1 MIKYQRNNIIFRIAS
16 SDAISKF
23 KHTQAH
29 AFVQLARP
37 EFSFDVSA
45 REVVLLE
52 YDRISQWLYRIERI
66 LQSVGEG
73 EMPIQLRT
81 AVMESF
87 REEINVIE
95 TVLETHPEVFDAP
108 VVEFAKLIHVYTFF
122 LMEDQMACMMDDT
135 IDRAFV
141 ELADLV
147 SEYLQHLLICLHEYN
162 SNCILRSAT
171 PFVSIG
177 DFCLCI
183 KKANRRFLPIIKRIQ
198 FFKKMGCGDTYVF
211 KNYSTHEDMFEKAVK
226 ALKSA
231 EVTLIPEQLPEEV
244 AIAADKD
251 PEASYAYA

>member
-1 MIKYQRNNIIFRIAS
+1 M
-16 SDAISKF
+16 
-23 KHTQAH
+23 
-29 AFVQLARP
+29 
-37 EFSFDVSA
+37 
-45 REVVLLE
+45 
-52 YDRISQWLYRIERI
+52 
-66 LQSVGEG
+66 
-73 EMPIQLRT
+73 
-81 AVMESF
+81 
-87 REEINVIE
+87 
-95 TVLETHPEVFDAP
+95 FDAP